1 MHDSGMSARR
11 YNEAMVGLEKTTRHG
26 RQAGIGIESNHCSM
40 HRHSRD
46 PVAVGGDKRDGGAL
60 EALGDVG
67 EPVEELGLHDEPE
80 VLLLVPLAVVAQLLG
95 ELLLEVL
102 LLVQHELG
110 VRHQE
115 VVRLGPL
122 LLCPG
127 APPEMKT
134 EFHERARATG
144 RVERDRKRTIIHTC
158 SGGSG
163 EPCWSASTA
172 TARRTPLKRRG
183 G

>member
-1 MHDSGMSARR
+1 
-11 YNEAMVGLEKTTRHG
+11 
-26 RQAGIGIESNHCSM
+26 M

-80 VLLLVPLAVVAQLLG
+80 VLLLVALAVVAQLLG
-95 ELLLEVL
+95 KLLLEVL

-115 VVRLGPL
+115 VVRLGL
-122 LLCPG
+122 LLLP
-127 APPEMKT
+127 ASATEIKT
-134 EFHERARATG
+134 ELYERTRHG
-144 RVERDRKRTIIHTC
+144 VERTRQEGIIPAL
-158 SGGSG
+158 
-163 EPCWSASTA
+163 E
-172 TARRTPLKRRG
+172 ARESLAGRHRRPRRG
-183 G
+183 GRH

>member
-1 MHDSGMSARR
+1 
-11 YNEAMVGLEKTTRHG
+11 
-26 RQAGIGIESNHCSM
+26 M

-80 VLLLVPLAVVAQLLG
+80 VLLLVALAVVAQLLG

-115 VVRLGPL
+115 VVRLRLL
-122 LLCPG
+122 LLCPR
-127 APPEMKT
+127 APRKSKLHST
-134 EFHERARATG
+134 SARATG
-144 RVERDRKRTIIHTC
+144 RVERGRR
-158 SGGSG
+158 GSFIPAL
-163 EPCWSASTA
+163 E
-172 TARRTPLKRRG
+172 ARESLAGRHRRPRRG
-183 G
+183 GRH

>member
-1 MHDSGMSARR
+1 MKRWLVR
-11 YNEAMVGLEKTTRHG
+11 KNYEAM
-26 RQAGIGIESNHCSM
+26 QAHIGIEYNHCSM

-80 VLLLVPLAVVAQLLG
+80 VLLLVALAVVAQLLG
-95 ELLLEVL
+95 KLLLEVL

-115 VVRLGPL
+115 VVRLGL
-122 LLCPG
+122 LLLP
-127 APPEMKT
+127 ASATEIKT
-134 EFHERARATG
+134 EFYEARARAPRG
-144 RVERDRKRTIIHTC
+144 RTRQEGIIPAL
-158 SGGSG
+158 
-163 EPCWSASTA
+163 E
-172 TARRTPLKRRG
+172 ARESLAGRHRRPRRG
-183 G
+183 GRH